1 MTITLGVYEIAALI
15 IALAFLALILFL
27 IPALIQVRRT
37 VKEMEDLTSE
47 SKRTVESLNHL
58 LKKTGA
64 HADDI
69 EELVKKVREV
79 GLKYTGIAETVADN
93 IKSPVISLISILL
106 GLEGGLKRLF
116 RKDKD
121 KEGGGKDVNG

>member
-1 MTITLGVYEIAALI
+1 MTITFGVYEIAALI

-47 SKRTVESLNHL
+47 SKRTVKSLNHL
-58 LKKTGA
+58 L
-64 HADDI
+64 
-69 EELVKKVREV
+69 
-79 GLKYTGIAETVADN
+79 GIAETVADN
-93 IKSPVISLISILL
+93 IKSPLISIISILL